1 MRGNRQDR
9 HRQQTYPTIDGSG
22 KGGAITEA
30 DGVGNGQRVWAE
42 GNGVDKGQQQTR
54 QTTVNN
60 QQLMG
65 VAKATMAGK
74 ERGMQET
81 AMVARHKYFTQY

>member
-1 MRGNRQDR
+1 MGVARAVRLQKLMEWATDNGCGQRAMEWKRGNSRQDR
-9 HRQQTYPTIDGSG
+9 QQ
-22 KGGAITEA
+22 
-30 DGVGNGQRVWAE
+30 
-42 GNGVDKGQQQTR
+42 
-54 QTTVNN
+54 TVNN

-81 AMVARHKYFTQY
+81 AMVARHKYFVQY